1 VIEQEQTLET
11 LTKESKRMN
20 NENDLLRAK
29 VSELQNSLN
38 ISRMSMN
45 N

>member
-1 VIEQEQTLET
+1 MIEQEQTLET